1 MPARAQRRP
10 KGLFVGLATVDLTYP
25 VEAVPRRNQKISV
38 PGQHIA
44 AGGPATNAAIT
55 FGFLGGAAT
64 LVTAVGRHPLSA
76 IVRQDLAHSS
86 VTLHDLA
93 RRRTEAPPISSILV
107 TRDTGER
114 AVVSANAAIF
124 SPSPADFDPAWLTGV
139 SIVQVDGHYMPLCL
153 EVTRLAHVR
162 GIPVVLDSGSWK
174 PGMAALL
181 RFIDAVIC
189 SDDFRPPRCRNRKDV
204 FDFLAAKNIR
214 QVAITRGAAPT
225 EFVDRGTR
233 GRIAI
238 KKVRSV
244 DTLGAGDI
252 FHGAFCYYACRGD
265 LSFREALA
273 AAGRVAAFSCRY
285 LGTRAW
291 MDAFH
296 NGKAL
301 RQPQQLSC
309 ASYGN

>member
-1 MPARAQRRP
+1 MPAHTHRRP

-25 VEAVPRRNQKISV
+25 VEAIPRRNQKISV

-55 FGFLGGAAT
+55 FGFLGGAPI
-64 LVTAVGRHPLSA
+64 LVSAVGRHPLA
-76 IVRQDLAHSS
+76 AVIRHDLARSS

-114 AVVSANAAIF
+114 AVISANAAIF
-124 SPSPADFDPAWLTGV
+124 SPRAADFDPAWLTGV

-153 EVTRLAHVR
+153 KVARLAHAR

-174 PGMAALL
+174 PGMAGLL
-181 RFIDAVIC
+181 RFTDIVIC
-189 SDDFRPPRCRNRKDV
+189 SEDFRPPGCSNRKQV
-204 FDFLAAKNIR
+204 FDFLAAKGIR
-214 QVAITRGAAPT
+214 QVAITRGAKPI
-225 EFVDRGTR
+225 EFLERGTR
-233 GRIAI
+233 G
-238 KKVRSV
+238 KVAVKSIRPV

-252 FHGAFCYYACRGD
+252 FHGAFCYYASRGD
-265 LSFREALA
+265 LSFHEALA
-273 AAGRVAAFSCRY
+273 AAGHVAAFSCRY

-291 MDAFH
+291 MNAFP
-296 NGKAL
+296 G
-301 RQPQQLSC
+301 P
-309 ASYGN
+309 